1 MIKVSDYI
9 IQRLHKVHG
18 INHIFMISGGGA
30 MHLDDSIGKCK
41 GLNYICNH
49 HEQACAIA
57 AEGYARISGKLAAVN
72 VTTGPGGTNTLTG
85 VFGQWT
91 DSVPVIYISGQVKEE
106 TTINAYPELKL
117 RQLGD
122 QEVNIV
128 EIVKPITKFAV
139 SITDPLDVKKLLD
152 KAVYIA
158 THGRPGPVWLDVPM
172 NVQGAM
178 IEEDKLNDYNS
189 KEDETVTDVKKI
201 QSQVGELVEMLKTA
215 ERPVF
220 LAGNG
225 IRIAGA
231 QDLFL
236 EIILKLGIPV
246 VSSFNGCDLITTNN
260 PLYIGR
266 VGTIGDRAGNFALQN
281 SDLLL
286 CVGTRNNIRQI
297 SYNWQSFARN
307 AKKVVVDIDSAELKK
322 PTLIPDLAIN
332 SDAKYFLEVLKSQLA
347 QSNLS
352 NRNFWNNWCL
362 ERKKKYPVVLPEY
375 EKNNELVQ
383 PYYFAK
389 VLTECMQEGDI
400 AVTGNATVSICM
412 FQAAIVKKNQRL
424 LWNSGC
430 ASMGYDLSASI
441 GACISTNCRPVICL
455 AGDGSLQFNLQELQT
470 VLHYKLPIKIFY
482 FNNNGYTSIQ
492 QTQDSHFEGRRVAS
506 GPDSGVSFPDIIK
519 IAKAYGLPVE
529 VLDSHQ
535 GMREKIQRVLNT
547 DGPIMC
553 EVKLTPDYKFSPK
566 LSSQKLPD
574 GRMVSRPLEDL
585 FPFLDRE
592 ELKKNMLI
600 PLLED

>member
-1 MIKVSDYI
+1 MIKVSDYLI
-9 IQRLHKVHG
+9 NRLHNIHG
-18 INHIFMISGGGA
+18 VDDIFMISGGGA
-30 MHLDDSIGKCK
+30 MHLDDSIGRCD

-57 AEGYARISGKLAAVN
+57 AEGYARVSGKLAAVN

-106 TTINAYPELKL
+106 TTITAYPELKL

-122 QEVNIV
+122 QEVDIID
-128 EIVKPITKFAV
+128 IVKPITKFAI
-139 SITDPLDVKKLLD
+139 SITNPLDVKKYLD
-152 KAVYIA
+152 KAVYLA

-178 IEEDKLNDYNS
+178 IEEDKLNDYNP
-189 KEDETVTDVKKI
+189 KEDEFISDVKKI
-201 QSQVGELVEMLKTA
+201 QSQVNELIEMLKIA
-215 ERPVF
+215 ERPVI
-220 LAGNG
+220 LAGHG

-231 QDLFL
+231 KDLFL
-236 EIILKLGIPV
+236 EIISKLGIPV
-246 VSSFNGCDLITTNN
+246 VSSFNGCDLITTDNS
-260 PLYIGR
+260 LYIGR

-286 CVGTRNNIRQI
+286 CIGTRNNIRQV

-322 PTLIPDLAIN
+322 PTLVPDLAIN
-332 SDAKYFLEVLKSQLA
+332 SDAKYFLEVLDSQLT
-347 QSNLS
+347 QNKFPDH
-352 NRNFWNNWCL
+352 NFWNNWCL

-375 EKNNELVQ
+375 EKINELVQ

-441 GACISTNCRPVICL
+441 GACIGADCRSVICL
-455 AGDGSLQFNLQELQT
+455 GGDGSLQFNIQELQT

-482 FNNNGYTSIQ
+482 FNNNGYVSIQ

-506 GPDSGVSFPDIIK
+506 GIDSGVSFPDIIK
-519 IAKAYGLPVE
+519 LATAYGLPTE
-529 VLDSHQ
+529 VIDSHK
-535 GMREKIQRVLNT
+535 GMKEKIQQILSA
-547 DGPIMC
+547 DGPVLC
-553 EVKLTPDYKFSPK
+553 EVKLVRDYKFSPK
-566 LSSQKLPD
+566 LSSQRLPD

-600 PLLED
+600 PILED

>member
-1 MIKVSDYI
+1 MIKVSDYLI
-9 IQRLHKVHG
+9 NRLHNVHG
-18 INHIFMISGGGA
+18 VDDIFMISGGGA
-30 MHLDDSIGKCK
+30 MHLDDSIGKCE

-106 TTINAYPELKL
+106 TTITAYPELKL

-122 QEVNIV
+122 QEVDIV
-128 EIVKPITKFAV
+128 DIVRPITKFAI
-139 SITDPLDVKKLLD
+139 SITNPLDVKKYLD
-152 KAVYIA
+152 KAVYLA
-158 THGRPGPVWLDVPM
+158 THGRPGPVWLDIPM

-178 IEEDKLNDYNS
+178 VEEDKLNDYNP
-189 KEDETVTDVKKI
+189 KEDEFIPDVKKI
-201 QSQVGELVEMLKTA
+201 QSQVNKLIEMLKIA
-215 ERPVF
+215 ERPVI
-220 LAGNG
+220 LAGHG
-225 IRIAGA
+225 IRISGA
-231 QDLFL
+231 KDLFL
-236 EIILKLGIPV
+236 EIISKLKIPV
-246 VSSFNGCDLITTNN
+246 VASFNGCDLITTDN

-266 VGTIGDRAGNFALQN
+266 VGTIGDRAGNFAVQN

-286 CVGTRNNIRQI
+286 CIGTRNNIRQI

-322 PTLIPDLAIN
+322 PTLVPDLAIN
-332 SDAKYFLEVLKSQLA
+332 SDAKYFLEVLNSQLT
-347 QSNLS
+347 QNKFPDH
-352 NRNFWNNWCL
+352 NFWNNWCL
-362 ERKKKYPVVLPEY
+362 ERKKQYPVVLPEY
-375 EKNNELVQ
+375 KKLDILIQ
-383 PYYFAK
+383 PYYFAE

-412 FQAAIVKKNQRL
+412 FQAAIVKEKQRL

-430 ASMGYDLSASI
+430 AAMGYDLSAAI
-441 GACISTNCRPVICL
+441 GACVGTNQQPIICL
-455 AGDGSLQFNLQELQT
+455 AGDGSLQLNIQELQT

-482 FNNNGYTSIQ
+482 FNNNGYVSIQ

-506 GPDSGVSFPDIIK
+506 GIDSGVSFPDIIK
-519 IAKAYGLPVE
+519 LAAAYGLPTE
-529 VLDSHQ
+529 VIDKHK
-535 GMREKIQRVLNT
+535 GMKEKIQKILST
-547 DGPIMC
+547 DGSVLC
-553 EVKLTPDYKFSPK
+553 EVKLVHDYKFSPK
-566 LSSQKLPD
+566 LSSQRLQD

-600 PLLED
+600 PILED

>member
-1 MIKVSDYI
+1 MIKVSDYLI
-9 IQRLHKVHG
+9 NRLHNVHG
-18 INHIFMISGGGA
+18 VDDIFMISGGGA
-30 MHLDDSIGKCK
+30 MHLDDSIGKCE

-57 AEGYARISGKLAAVN
+57 AEGYARVSGKLAAVN

-106 TTINAYPELKL
+106 TTITAYPELKL

-122 QEVNIV
+122 QEVDIID
-128 EIVKPITKFAV
+128 IVKPITKFAI
-139 SITDPLDVKKLLD
+139 SITNPLDVKKYLD
-152 KAVYIA
+152 KAVYMA

-178 IEEDKLNDYNS
+178 IEEDKLNDYNP
-189 KEDETVTDVKKI
+189 KEDEFIPDVKKI
-201 QSQVGELVEMLKTA
+201 QSQVNELIEMLKIA
-215 ERPVF
+215 ERPVI
-220 LAGNG
+220 LAGHG

-231 QDLFL
+231 KDLFL
-236 EIILKLGIPV
+236 EIISKLGIPV
-246 VSSFNGCDLITTNN
+246 VSSFNGCDLITTDN

-286 CVGTRNNIRQI
+286 CIGTRNNIRQV

-307 AKKVVVDIDSAELKK
+307 AKKVVVDIDPAELKK
-322 PTLIPDLAIN
+322 PTLAPDLAIN
-332 SDAKYFLEVLKSQLA
+332 SDAKYFLEVLDNKLA
-347 QSNLS
+347 QNKFPD
-352 NRNFWNNWCL
+352 RNFWNNWCL
-362 ERKKKYPVVLPEY
+362 ERKKKYPIVLPEY
-375 EKNNELVQ
+375 KELDNLIQ
-383 PYYFAK
+383 PYYFTE

-441 GACISTNCRPVICL
+441 GACIGTNRHPVICL
-455 AGDGSLQFNLQELQT
+455 GGDGSLQFNIQELQT

-482 FNNNGYTSIQ
+482 FNNNGYVSIQ

-506 GPDSGVSFPDIIK
+506 GIDSGVSFPDIIK
-519 IAKAYGLPVE
+519 LAAAYGLPTE
-529 VLDSHQ
+529 VIDNHN
-535 GMREKIQRVLNT
+535 GMKEKIQQILSV
-547 DGPIMC
+547 DGPVLC
-553 EVKLTPDYKFSPK
+553 EVKLVPDYKFSPK
-566 LSSQKLPD
+566 LSSQRLPD

-600 PLLED
+600 PILED

>member
-9 IQRLHKVHG
+9 IQRLHKVYG
-18 INHIFMISGGGA
+18 VNCIFMMSGGGA
-30 MHLDDSIGKCK
+30 MHLNDSIGKCE
-41 GLNYICNH
+41 GLKYICNQ

-91 DSVPVIYISGQVKEE
+91 DSVPVIYISGQVKTE
-106 TTINAYPELKL
+106 TMATTYPESGL

-122 QEVNIV
+122 QEINII

-139 SITDPLDVKKLLD
+139 CITNLLDIKKYLD

-172 NVQGAM
+172 NIQGAM
-178 IEEDKLNDYNS
+178 IDEEKLMDYDFH
-189 KEDETVTDVKKI
+189 EDEFFPDIKKI
-201 QSQVGELVEMLKTA
+201 QSQVSELISMLKTA
-215 ERPVF
+215 ERPVL
-220 LAGNG
+220 LAGYG

-231 QDLFL
+231 QNIFL
-236 EIILKLGIPV
+236 ELVKKLGIPV

-260 PLYIGR
+260 PQFIGR
-266 VGTIGDRAGNFALQN
+266 VGSIGDRAGNFALQN

-286 CVGTRNNIRQI
+286 CIGTRNNIRQI

-307 AKKVVVDIDSAELKK
+307 AKKVVVDIDIAELKK
-322 PTLIPDLAIN
+322 PTLVPDLAIN
-332 SDAKYFLEVLKSQLA
+332 SDAKYFLEIFKSQLE
-347 QSNLS
+347 QNEFPD
-352 NRNFWNNWCL
+352 RGFWNDWCL
-362 ERKKKYPVVLPEY
+362 ERKKHYPVVLPEY
-375 EKNNELVQ
+375 ENINNLVQ
-383 PYYFAK
+383 PYYFTK
-389 VLTECMQEGDI
+389 ILTECMQKGDI
-400 AVTGNATVSICM
+400 VVTGNATVSICM
-412 FQAAIVKKNQRL
+412 FQAAIVKENQRL

-430 ASMGYDLSASI
+430 AAMGYDLSAAI
-441 GACISTNCRPVICL
+441 GACVSTNQQPIICL
-455 AGDGSLQFNLQELQT
+455 AGDGSLQLNIQELQT

-482 FNNNGYTSIQ
+482 FNNNGYVSIK

-506 GPDSGVSFPDIIK
+506 CPESGVSFPDIIK
-519 IAKAYGLPVE
+519 LAKAYGFPTE
-529 VLDSHQ
+529 VIASHE
-535 GMREKIQRVLNT
+535 GMREKIKHVISA

-553 EVKLTPDYKFSPK
+553 EVKLVCDYKFSPK

-585 FPFLDRE
+585 FPFLSRE
-592 ELKKNMLI
+592 ELKQNMLI
-600 PLLED
+600 PILED